1 MTQRLCSKE
10 IVKNLE
16 IGEVY
21 FNELEEIYKAI
32 NKFYKLWIDKKLDI
46 EYFHDELK
54 IIEFSWQ
61 YQAQKLLNFMKNFKI
76 F

>member
-21 FNELEEIYKAI
+21 FNELEEIYKVI

-46 EYFHDELK
+46 EYFYDELK
-54 IIEFSWQ
+54 IREFSWQ
-61 YQAQKLLNFMKNFKI
+61 HQAQKLLNFMKNFKI

>member
-21 FNELEEIYKAI
+21 FNELEEIYKVI

-46 EYFHDELK
+46 EYFYDELK
-54 IIEFSWQ
+54 IREFSWQ
-61 YQAQKLLNFMKNFKI
+61 HQAQKLLNFMKNFKI
-76 F
+76 